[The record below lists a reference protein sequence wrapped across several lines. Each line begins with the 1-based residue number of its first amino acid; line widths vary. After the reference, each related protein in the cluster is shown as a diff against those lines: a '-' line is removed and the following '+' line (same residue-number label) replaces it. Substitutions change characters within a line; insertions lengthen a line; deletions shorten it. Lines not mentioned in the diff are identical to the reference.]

1 MNKYKNKRY
10 GQTLFDGTVVNWRK
24 KKRLEKKRKRII
36 KGIRE
41 MRMAE
46 SEGC

>member
-10 GQTLFDGTVVNWRK
+10 GQTLSDGTVVNWRK
-24 KKRLEKKRKRII
+24 KKRLEKKHKRMI

-41 MRMAE
+41 
-46 SEGC
+46 SEVEE